1 MRAATL
7 ATGLALL
14 LAPPARAATLDPRAT
29 GFESIATVDD
39 ARALS
44 LNPAAI
50 GLRHA
55 GEWRLAWSEGV
66 DARRAW
72 AADAAGRG
80 LAAGFTRHEG
90 VARSYSV
97 GFGIGDDDLRLGWAA
112 QVLAPD
118 GQGGPSIGDH
128 RLGALASPQ
137 PWLRVA
143 ATAEHLFEP
152 DWRGARRRRT
162 HTWAVGL
169 RPLALSRTRA
179 HDLGPRWT
187 LAADVSLREGESRE
201 QARVR
206 LGAELEPVS
215 GVVLR
220 ASAGNDRSV
229 QLGLTLRGVR
239 ASVSSAQT
247 RVRPPVGGSERVSE
261 SVTLSSHRS
270 EERTVFALPS
280 QRRIATVR
288 VAGRLADEAL
298 GGVSLLGGDAG
309 VPARPLHRV
318 LERALEDPLTRGV
331 LLELGGASGMAQ
343 LDELRPRIARL
354 RAAGKS
360 VVAHLPGGGGRGDL
374 LLASAADSIVASREA
389 LFAGL
394 GLRSERRYYRSLLDR
409 MGVTVDRSSV
419 GTYKSAYRE
428 YSADSMPPAD
438 REVIERT
445 LDQVQAHFL
454 GTFATARRLAPAQV
468 LPVLDGREWPAD
480 DLARLGVIDRVGE
493 REEAIALLG
502 GLTRLGN
509 KPRTVRLS
517 TRPLAR
523 IAWTEPTRIAVV
535 YAGGGIRTGR
545 SGSDL
550 LEGHAMGDATVIAQL
565 ERAFRD
571 RRVRAVVLRI
581 DSPGGSSQA
590 SRRIDMAVQRLKR
603 ETGKPLIAS
612 MAGSAASGGYSIA
625 SHADWIV
632 AGRHTRTGSIGVYY
646 LKPAFEGLYDK
657 LGVRQEDATR
667 GEYMRAWSP
676 ARRWTLADQAAA
688 DSSIHRTYERFVAQV
703 ADGRRMSLDEV
714 REVAQGRV
722 WLGED
727 ALAHR
732 LIDQLG
738 TFEDALA
745 EARRRGGVPQAER
758 TRLFEQGAPRG
769 SWLERAVGRAVRE
782 RFESFTRLPA
792 LEGMQAREAPE
803 LLSDD

>member
-1 MRAATL
+1 MRDVRLAA
-7 ATGLALL
+7 ALALL
-14 LAPPARAATLDPRAT
+14 LATSASATAIDPRAT
-29 GFESIATVDD
+29 GFESVAAVDD

-55 GEWRLAWSEGV
+55 GEWRLAWSQTTE
-66 DARRAW
+66 ARKAW
-72 AADAAGRG
+72 AADLSGRG
-80 LAAGFTRHEG
+80 LAASFTRDEG
-90 VARSYSV
+90 VRRVYAT
-97 GFGIGDDDLRLGWAA
+97 GFAVGDDELRLGWAA

-118 GQGGPSIGDH
+118 GQGGPSVGDH
-128 RLGALASPQ
+128 RVGALASPQ

-152 DWRGARRRRT
+152 DWRGTRLRRT
-162 HTWAVGL
+162 HTWGAGL
-169 RPLALSRTRA
+169 RPLALARTRA
-179 HDLGPRWT
+179 HDLGPRLT
-187 LAADVSLREGESRE
+187 LAADVTLQEGDTREH
-201 QARVR
+201 AHVRVS
-206 LGAELEPVS
+206 AELEPLA
-215 GVVLR
+215 GVALR
-220 ASAGNDRSV
+220 ASAGNDRSLQV
-229 QLGLTLRGVR
+229 GVTLRGVR
-239 ASVSSAQT
+239 ASVSSAQS
-247 RVRPPVGGSERVSE
+247 RVRDSGGGSERVGE
-261 SVTLSSHRS
+261 SIALSSHRS
-270 EERTVFALPS
+270 EERTLLRLPS

-288 VAGRLADEAL
+288 VAGRLADESL

-309 VPARPLHRV
+309 VPSRPLHRA
-318 LERALEDPLTRGV
+318 LERALDDPLTRGL

-343 LDELRPRIARL
+343 LDELRPRIERL
-354 RAAGKS
+354 RAAGKP
-360 VVAHLPGGGGRGDL
+360 VVAFLPDGGGRGDL
-374 LLASAADSIVASREA
+374 MLASAADSIVASREA
-389 LFAGL
+389 LFAAL
-394 GLRSERRYYRSLLDR
+394 GLRSERRYYRGLLDR
-409 MGVTVDRSSV
+409 MGVTVDRASM
-419 GTYKSAYRE
+419 GAYKSAYRE
-428 YSADSMPPAD
+428 YSVDSMPPAD

-454 GTFATARRLAPAQV
+454 DTFASARRLTPQQV
-468 LPVLDGREWPAD
+468 LPVLDGREWPAE

-493 REEAIALLG
+493 RDDARALLG
-502 GLTRLGN
+502 RLTGLGA

-523 IAWTEPTRIAVV
+523 TQWTEPTRLAVV

-590 SRRIDMAVQRLKR
+590 SRRIDLAVQRLKR

-646 LKPAFEGLYDK
+646 LKPAFEGVYDK
-657 LGVRQEDATR
+657 LGVRQEDAVR
-667 GEYMRAWSP
+667 GDYMRAWSP
-676 ARRWTLADQAAA
+676 ARRWTPADQAAA
-688 DSSIHRTYERFVAQV
+688 DSSIQRTYERFVAQV
-703 ADGRRMSLDEV
+703 ADGRRMSIDQV

-727 ALAHR
+727 ALAR
-732 LIDQLG
+732 GLIDQLG
-738 TFEDALA
+738 GFEEALA
-745 EARRRGGVPQAER
+745 VARER
-758 TRLFEQGAPRG
+758 AGIPSGERVRLLELGAPRG
-769 SWLERAVGRAVRE
+769 GWLERTVGRAIRE
-782 RFESFTRLPA
+782 RLESFARLPA

-803 LLSDD
+803 LLAD